1 MGESQ
6 DVLDEPEVRN
16 AVGLPPIDTVVL
28 RRQAGN
34 IWASASG
41 PGAGNANVIGAER
54 DEGGANIEELGG
66 VVVDVEGVEVNLVEA
81 GVDAEYGEGGEGV
94 VEVAHLPPR
103 ANARQAGKRQVEVE
117 EVILGEQHHD
127 GQGEGA
133 GLADLATQ
141 VPPQL
146 PPGADIPSL
155 EQLHSTVVPTLKYC
169 PKAARG
175 DFARELATIWHRVT
189 SQLDEERLWVLLGM
203 FPRCILPAGRGPRAG
218 DAYSQARLVR
228 ERLRRW
234 RNGEYSQLWQEAVN
248 LTKVPPKRRRR
259 GRGGRQGE
267 EKTQEMRNSERAK
280 ILAQEGQFTKALQAL
295 TSAGMADPDRTV
307 LGEMEEKHPPAQGP
321 PLQIPTTDLP
331 QISFGQA
338 EVEKA
343 VRKFR
348 RGSAP
353 GPSGLRPEHLRV
365 ALQAAP
371 GRRDRAL
378 QSLTQL
384 VNAMAGGGVPER
396 VAPFLAGARLHA
408 AKKKSGGLRPIAVGN
423 LLRRLVG
430 KCCAAKVQDRA
441 AGLLSPHQ
449 LGVGV
454 RGACEAI
461 VHSVKKITQSDPSL
475 WVLQCDFINAFNL
488 ADRGVALAEVC
499 DKFPELLA
507 WVTTCYGQPSH
518 LLFGSESISSQRGFH
533 QGDPL
538 ASLLFSLILQ
548 PLILLLLERVPWR
561 LMLGSLMTARRW
573 AS

>member
-6 DVLDEPEVRN
+6 DFPDEPEVRN
-16 AVGLPPIDTVVL
+16 AAGLPPIDTVVL

-66 VVVDVEGVEVNLVEA
+66 AVVDVEGVEVNLVEA

-94 VEVAHLPPR
+94 VEVVHLPPR
-103 ANARQAGKRQVEVE
+103 ANARQAGERQVEVE
-117 EVILGEQHHD
+117 EVILGEQHHVEVQNDD

-133 GLADLATQ
+133 GLTDLATQ

-280 ILAQEGQFTKALQAL
+280 ILA
-295 TSAGMADPDRTV
+295 
-307 LGEMEEKHPPAQGP
+307 
-321 PLQIPTTDLP
+321 
-331 QISFGQA
+331 
-338 EVEKA
+338 
-343 VRKFR
+343 
-348 RGSAP
+348 
-353 GPSGLRPEHLRV
+353 
-365 ALQAAP
+365 
-371 GRRDRAL
+371 
-378 QSLTQL
+378 
-384 VNAMAGGGVPER
+384 
-396 VAPFLAGARLHA
+396 
-408 AKKKSGGLRPIAVGN
+408 KKKSGGLRPIAVGN

-441 AGLLSPHQ
+441 VGLLSPA
-449 LGVGV
+449 
-454 RGACEAI
+454 RC
-461 VHSVKKITQSDPSL
+461 
-475 WVLQCDFINAFNL
+475 W
-488 ADRGVALAEVC
+488 
-499 DKFPELLA
+499 
-507 WVTTCYGQPSH
+507 
-518 LLFGSESISSQRGFH
+518 SEG
-533 QGDPL
+533 G
-538 ASLLFSLILQ
+538 
-548 PLILLLLERVPWR
+548 
-561 LMLGSLMTARRW
+561 M
-573 AS
+573 